1 MSVNR
6 ALLLAV
12 LVGGAGW
19 ATMWFS
25 TDARAGWDSLVYH
38 KHAFEYAGLPAD
50 EQDDLSWTLFT
61 RYGSTPL
68 VLYVTEALGGERWG
82 FDVGPN
88 QARFALIYRM
98 RPAYPTMVAAA
109 YPILGTRAPLAVS
122 AFAVVLF
129 VATTFVGLL
138 VLAGLRVAVVATGLG
153 VFNAL
158 LTQWLVLLTPDG
170 LAISLWA
177 VTLTTGALW
186 IAQRRPIWLAALG
199 LAVLALCLT
208 RPIGALAPAVF
219 GLSAIGA
226 ALARADEW
234 RRFLAAAVV
243 AAVPA
248 LAVTA
253 FFAAAGFPGFLDLLQ
268 SLPTGHYSSPDIA
281 DPIGWIVSNDLYQ
294 LTNTLLVGLI
304 GRPLILALLAGGVVG
319 LLLCSKWWTAPFLA
333 ALPVVLV
340 SYLLHP
346 SLTEVDRTLAPAWV
360 SVHTGLALLVVLGA
374 VRWRARLL
382 EVADRLSR
390 AEDRIPLA

>member
-1 MSVNR
+1 MSLNR

-25 TDARAGWDSLVYH
+25 ADARAGWDSLVYH

-50 EQDDLSWTLFT
+50 EQDDLSWALFT

-68 VLYVTEALGGERWG
+68 VLYVTEALAGERWG
-82 FDVGPN
+82 FDVAPN
-88 QARFALIYRM
+88 QFRFALIYRM
-98 RPAYPTMVAAA
+98 RPAYPTLVAAA

-122 AFAVVLF
+122 AFAVILF

-153 VFNAL
+153 VFNVL
-158 LTQWLVLLTPDG
+158 LTQWLVVLTPDG

-186 IAQRRPIWLAALG
+186 IAQRRPVWLAALG
-199 LAVLALCLT
+199 LAVLALCFT

-219 GLSAIGA
+219 GLCAVGA
-226 ALARADEW
+226 ALARAEEW
-234 RRFLAAAVV
+234 RRFLAAAAV

-248 LAVTA
+248 VAVTA
-253 FFAAAGFPGFLDLLQ
+253 FYAVAGFPGFLDLLQ

-281 DPIGWIVSNDLYQ
+281 DPIGWIVSNDIYQ
-294 LTNTLLVGLI
+294 LTNTLLIGLI
-304 GRPLILALLAGGVVG
+304 ARPLILALLAGGVVG
-319 LLLCSKWWTAPFLA
+319 LLLRSKWWTAPFLA
-333 ALPVVLV
+333 ALPIVLV

-346 SLTEVDRTLAPAWV
+346 SLTEVDRTLATAWV
-360 SVHTGLALLVVLGA
+360 SVHAGLALLVVLGS
-374 VRWRARLL
+374 VRWRSRVLQ
-382 EVADRLSR
+382 VADQLTRPEGRSLG
-390 AEDRIPLA
+390 

>member
-1 MSVNR
+1 MSLNR
-6 ALLLAV
+6 ALLLSL
-12 LVGGAGW
+12 LVGAAGW
-19 ATMWFS
+19 ATIWFS
-25 TDARAGWDSLVYH
+25 TDSRAGWDSLVYH
-38 KHAFEYAGLPAD
+38 KYAFEYAGLPPAQ
-50 EQDDLSWTLFT
+50 QDALSWDLFG
-61 RYGSTPL
+61 RYGAPSL
-68 VLYVTEALGGERWG
+68 VLYVTEALDGDEWS

-98 RPAYPTMVAAA
+98 RPAYSTTVAAA

-122 AFAVVLF
+122 AFAVVLL

-138 VLAGLRVAVVATGLG
+138 MLAGLRVAVVATSLG
-153 VFNAL
+153 VLNVL
-158 LTQWLVLLTPDG
+158 STQWLVALTPDG
-170 LAISLWA
+170 LGISLWA

-186 IAQRRPIWLAALG
+186 IAQRRPVWLAALG

-208 RPIGALAPAVF
+208 RPIGVLAPAVF
-219 GLSAIGA
+219 GLSAVGA
-226 ALARADEW
+226 ALARAAVW
-234 RRFLAAAVV
+234 RQFLAAAVV

-294 LTNTLLVGLI
+294 VTNTLLVGLI
-304 GRPLILALLAGGVVG
+304 ARPLILALLAGGVVG
-319 LLLCSKWWTAPFLA
+319 FLLSSKWWTAPFLA

-346 SLTEVDRTLAPAWV
+346 SLSEVDRTLAPAWV
-360 SVHTGLALLVVLGA
+360 SVHAGLALLFVFGA
-374 VRWRARLL
+374 IRWRTRVL
-382 EVADRLSR
+382 EVADRLTRHEEGAPSG
-390 AEDRIPLA
+390 

>member
-1 MSVNR
+1 MSLNR
-6 ALLLAV
+6 ALLLSL
-12 LVGGAGW
+12 LVGAAGW
-19 ATMWFS
+19 VTIWFS

-38 KHAFEYAGLPAD
+38 KYAFEYAGLPAD
-50 EQDDLSWTLFT
+50 EQDALSWALFT
-61 RYGSTPL
+61 RYGSPPL
-68 VLYVTEALGGERWG
+68 VLYVTEALDGDEWS

-98 RPAYPTMVAAA
+98 RPAYSTMVAAA
-109 YPILGTRAPLAVS
+109 YPMLGTRAPLAVS

-138 VLAGLRVAVVATGLG
+138 MLAGLRVAVVATSLG
-153 VFNAL
+153 VLNVL
-158 LTQWLVLLTPDG
+158 STQWLVALTPDG
-170 LAISLWA
+170 LGISLWA

-186 IAQRRPIWLAALG
+186 IAQRRPVWLAALG
-199 LAVLALCLT
+199 LAVLALCFT
-208 RPIGALAPAVF
+208 RPIGVLAPAVF
-219 GLSAIGA
+219 GLSAVGA
-226 ALARADEW
+226 ALARAAVW
-234 RRFLAAAVV
+234 RQFLAAAVV

-294 LTNTLLVGLI
+294 VTNTLLVGLI
-304 GRPLILALLAGGVVG
+304 ARPLILALLAGGVVG
-319 LLLCSKWWTAPFLA
+319 FLLSSKWWTAPFLA

-346 SLTEVDRTLAPAWV
+346 SLSEVDRTLAPAWV
-360 SVHTGLALLVVLGA
+360 SVHTGLALLLVFGA
-374 VRWRARLL
+374 IRWRTRVL
-382 EVADRLSR
+382 EIADRLTRGEVGTSSG
-390 AEDRIPLA
+390 